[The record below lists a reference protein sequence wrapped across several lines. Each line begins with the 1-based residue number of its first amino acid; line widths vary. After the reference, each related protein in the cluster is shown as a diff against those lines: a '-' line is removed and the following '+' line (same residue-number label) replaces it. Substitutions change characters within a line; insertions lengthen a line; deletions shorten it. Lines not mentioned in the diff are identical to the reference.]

1 MCHPEW
7 DRVWNVRGIMNRV
20 EQEPNTGCWLW
31 TGAVIPV
38 SGYGQMRYGKG
49 TPKKAHRVSYEIFV
63 GPIPDGLYVCHR
75 CDTPLCVNPDH
86 LFLGTAKDNAQDA
99 MRKGRYAHQSQT
111 HCINGHAKTPD
122 NIAVYMRKKGSTVT
136 LCKICMAT
144 YAHRSYLKRKALRQA
159 A

>member
-1 MCHPEW
+1 M
-7 DRVWNVRGIMNRV
+7 RKV
-20 EQEPNTGCWLW
+20 EPEPNTGCWLW
-31 TGAVIPV
+31 CGCY
-38 SGYGQMRYGKG
+38 SDDYGMMRPLGLAQ
-49 TPKKAHRVSYEIFV
+49 PDKAHRIAYRLFV
-63 GPIPDGLYVCHR
+63 GPITDGLYVCHH
-75 CDTPLCVNPDH
+75 CDVTECVNPDH

-122 NIAVYMRKKGSTVT
+122 NIAVYMRKKGNTVT

-144 YAHRSYLKRKALRQA
+144 YAHRSYLKRKALTQA